1 MLNKSGGSI
10 TKPTEPALRVAING
24 YGRIGRNVL
33 RALYE
38 DQLLGRNNLAIDQT
52 VGRNIEIVAI
62 NELGALD
69 SVAHLTRYDSTHG
82 VFQLPVIVDVEAST
96 LQIADHCIQVLN
108 IEDPEQCPWG
118 QLDIDV
124 VLECTGVFRSREDAG
139 RHIKAGAK
147 RVVIG
152 AVAFDEVDNTLLYGI
167 NHEQFSQQDRI
178 ISSASCT
185 THCLAPLLSVLH
197 KQWGVEHALMTE
209 IHAYTSDQ
217 HLLDKMH
224 RDLRRARAGAQ
235 NLIPT
240 TSSSIGAIQQ
250 VLPFMQGRIDGYS
263 MRVPTVNV
271 AAVDLTL
278 QLACTPSV
286 TAGDITELMVDA
298 AKGDLRGILGIC
310 HEPLVS
316 SDFIHRTESA
326 IYDATQTTVLGP
338 MIKLT
343 AWYDNEWGY
352 THRLLDLLETIRERT
367 V

>member
-1 MLNKSGGSI
+1 MISRQ
-10 TKPTEPALRVAING
+10 EPAIRVAING

-62 NELGALD
+62 NELGTLE

-82 VFQLPVIVDVEAST
+82 VFQLPVDVVGDS
-96 LQIADHCIQVLN
+96 LQIADHTIPVFS
-108 IEDPEQCPWG
+108 IERPEECPWEA
-118 QLDIDV
+118 LNVDV
-124 VLECTGVFRSREDAG
+124 VVECTGVFRSREEAG
-139 RHIKAGAK
+139 RHLRAGAK

-152 AVAFDEVDNTLLYGI
+152 AVAFDDVDSTLVYGI
-167 NHEQFSQQDRI
+167 NHDQFSLDHTV

-185 THCLAPLLSVLH
+185 THCLAPILSVLNET
-197 KQWGVEHALMTE
+197 WGVDSALMTE

-217 HLLDKMH
+217 HLLDKVH

-240 TSSSIGAIQQ
+240 TSSSIAAIQK
-250 VLPFMQGRIDGYS
+250 VLPFMKDKIDGYS

-278 QLACTPSV
+278 QLSRTPS
-286 TAGDITELMVDA
+286 AEDITQVMCDA
-298 AKGDLRGILGIC
+298 ADQGLRGVLGVC

-316 SDFIHRTESA
+316 SDFIHRSESA
-326 IYDATQTTVLGP
+326 IYDATQTTVLGS
-338 MIKLT
+338 MVKLT

-352 THRLLDLLETIRERT
+352 THRLLDLLETIRERMI
-367 V
+367 

>member
-1 MLNKSGGSI
+1 MVS
-10 TKPTEPALRVAING
+10 EPALRVAING

-62 NELGALD
+62 NELGTLD

-82 VFQLPVIVDVEAST
+82 VFQLPVDVDVEAST
-96 LQIADHCIQVLN
+96 LQIADHSIKVLN
-108 IEDPEQCPWG
+108 VEDPEQCPWG
-118 QLDIDV
+118 PLDIDV
-124 VLECTGVFRSREDAG
+124 VLECTGVFRSRDDAG

-197 KQWGVEHALMTE
+197 KQWGVENALMTE

-278 QLACTPSV
+278 QLACTSPV
-286 TAGDITELMVDA
+286 TANDITELMVNA
-298 AKGDLRGILGIC
+298 AKNGLRGILGIC

>member
-1 MLNKSGGSI
+1 MVS
-10 TKPTEPALRVAING
+10 EPALRVAING

-82 VFQLPVIVDVEAST
+82 VFQLPVNVDVEAST
-96 LQIADHCIQVLN
+96 LQIADHCIQVLS
-108 IEDPEQCPWG
+108 IEDPEQCPWR

-124 VLECTGVFRSREDAG
+124 VLECTGLFRSREDAG
-139 RHIKAGAK
+139 KHINAGAK

-167 NHEQFSQQDRI
+167 NHQQFSQQDRI

-185 THCLAPLLSVLH
+185 THCLAPVLTVLH
-197 KQWGVEHALMTE
+197 EKWGVEYALMTE
-209 IHAYTSDQ
+209 LHAYTSDQ

-240 TSSSIGAIQQ
+240 TSSSISAIQQ

-271 AAVDLTL
+271 AAVDLTV
-278 QLACTPSV
+278 QLTNAATV
-286 TAGDITELMVDA
+286 TANDITELMSDA
-298 AKGDLRGILGIC
+298 ANGDFKGILGVC

-316 SDFIHRTESA
+316 SDFIHRSESA
-326 IYDATQTTVLGP
+326 IYDATQTMVLGP

-352 THRLLDLLETIRERT
+352 THRLLDLLETIRERMD
-367 V
+367 